1 MSVDASIN
9 INLAKHDFQ
18 VSSFEI
24 VKILTKNGWHLIHD
38 KTINYLIIGDKDCSN
53 WEIKTT

>member
-24 VKILTKNGWHLIHD
+24 VKILTKNGSPNPRQNH
-38 KTINYLIIGDKDCSN
+38 
-53 WEIKTT
+53 